1 MEPLSRILYRI
12 IKQYGMQ
19 SKMLE
24 YNVSQRWSEIVGEKI
39 AGHTMPSHIK
49 YRKLCVLVDSSVW
62 MQELTFLKDRII
74 EQINKV
80 TGTKLV
86 NDIYFKIAQIETPE
100 TQSPDLA
107 GSQDPAEGIK
117 KMEKD
122 LTEEER
128 LLIEECTRPIRDPA
142 LRDQVRNTIIKGFVT
157 SKK

>member
-1 MEPLSRILYRI
+1 MEPIARVLDRI
-12 IKQYGMQ
+12 IKQYGMRA
-19 SKMLE
+19 KMVE
-24 YNVSQRWSEIVGEKI
+24 YHLSQRWTEIVGEKI
-39 AGHTMPSHIK
+39 ACHTMPSHIK

-62 MQELTFLKDRII
+62 MQELAFLKDRII

-86 NDIYFKIAQIETPE
+86 NDIYFKIAQIETPGA
-100 TQSPDLA
+100 QSPDLA
-107 GSQDPAEGIK
+107 GSQDSAEGIK